1 VDTDHIFHELFRD
14 HSEWLRELTGLPLP
28 PRCRG
33 MSLALKQME
42 IRWRNLKKRQS
53 GIMSDSTLAGPAGR
67 GPRGPR

>member
-14 HSEWLRELTGLPLP
+14 HPEWLRELTGLPLP

-42 IRWRNLKKRQS
+42 IRCDLFLEPEDPGEPCFVVEGS
-53 GIMSDSTLAGPAGR
+53 AGR
-67 GPRGPR
+67 T